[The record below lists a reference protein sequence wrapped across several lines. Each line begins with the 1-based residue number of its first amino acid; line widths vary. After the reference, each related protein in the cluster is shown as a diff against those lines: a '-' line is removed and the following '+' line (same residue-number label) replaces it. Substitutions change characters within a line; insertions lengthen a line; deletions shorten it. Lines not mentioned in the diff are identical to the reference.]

1 VVRFTVVALVL
12 LVVALGA
19 TSEVSTSLATADG
32 RSWTS
37 HGATTHGVA
46 NDSIWT
52 SVVHGNGTFVAVSST
67 GPKRAMTSDD
77 GVTWQM
83 RDVTVGA
90 WMSVTYGVGP
100 DGTGRFVAVGVED
113 GAHVM
118 TSPDGITWTL
128 RSAPTGGWSSVTY
141 GGGVFVAVSASNIGG
156 TPWVMTS
163 PDGVTWTDRTV
174 DGNQRWSDVTYGNGR
189 FVAVGGVPQMGNT
202 PSTHRVMTS
211 TDGVQWATV
220 SASSGAPVDGTW
232 YRATYGVGSD
242 GVGRFVAVAYSGA
255 NRVMTSED
263 GLTWTVLQDAASEA
277 VASGAAYY
285 AVTYGSGT
293 FMAVAYGSTEVMTST
308 DGLIWTVTESTPT
321 QANVWTGVAH
331 GGDVF
336 VAVAENGTER
346 VKRFGP
352 NVAARP
358 TTSGLSC
365 VNAITSLTVSLTSD
379 GGSPVTNYEYHIATS
394 HPGVEPTTWQPFAP
408 TQAASPLQWDMKALG
423 YDPGVQHFYYVR
435 AVNAMGSSPSSWL
448 AGSQSSCSNSFVVD
462 PPPAPTGVSIA
473 AASDGIT
480 SDSTS
485 TVSISGV
492 VDGHTVTVSASMA
505 GQADVSCTFTS
516 PAASS
521 CDLGPLSDGVWSV
534 TTTQTSSRGITS
546 APSTAVELTVDTTPP
561 TVVAASLDATGTQ
574 MTIVF
579 DESLGPT
586 PPTAGDL
593 LVTVDGITVSVTSV
607 SVAGSSLT
615 LTLSTP
621 VPAGG
626 VATVVY
632 SPPVSDAAR
641 SNAAV
646 QDRAGNDAAAFTV
659 TAAAPVP
666 APTGNGLGTVPPG
679 SVAEAPVID
688 TGAGSPQS
696 DTGVDLSPNDD
707 PVGSPDTEQP
717 APVRSSGGELPRMSP
732 GEHQVLENGQL
743 VDVARSV
750 VSGSRLVLR
759 GPAFELVLSGDCSGD
774 QCSIRV
780 DESGRETL
788 VLELDG
794 KAIVSGFGFLPGSL
808 VHVWIFSEPVYLGAL
823 TVAADGT
830 FTGSLNVSGVSVGE
844 HTLQV
849 NGISFD
855 DQGRTANLGVLI
867 VAATGELPEA
877 GVDPGPLLL
886 LSVVLFLLG
895 TLIISSRWRDS
906 NRFTSLHDG

>member
-1 VVRFTVVALVL
+1 
-12 LVVALGA
+12 
-19 TSEVSTSLATADG
+19 
-32 RSWTS
+32 
-37 HGATTHGVA
+37 
-46 NDSIWT
+46 
-52 SVVHGNGTFVAVSST
+52 
-67 GPKRAMTSDD
+67 
-77 GVTWQM
+77 
-83 RDVTVGA
+83 
-90 WMSVTYGVGP
+90 
-100 DGTGRFVAVGVED
+100 
-113 GAHVM
+113 
-118 TSPDGITWTL
+118 
-128 RSAPTGGWSSVTY
+128 
-141 GGGVFVAVSASNIGG
+141 
-156 TPWVMTS
+156 
-163 PDGVTWTDRTV
+163 
-174 DGNQRWSDVTYGNGR
+174 
-189 FVAVGGVPQMGNT
+189 
-202 PSTHRVMTS
+202 
-211 TDGVQWATV
+211 
-220 SASSGAPVDGTW
+220 
-232 YRATYGVGSD
+232 
-242 GVGRFVAVAYSGA
+242 
-255 NRVMTSED
+255 
-263 GLTWTVLQDAASEA
+263 
-277 VASGAAYY
+277 
-285 AVTYGSGT
+285 
-293 FMAVAYGSTEVMTST
+293 
-308 DGLIWTVTESTPT
+308 
-321 QANVWTGVAH
+321 
-331 GGDVF
+331 
-336 VAVAENGTER
+336 
-346 VKRFGP
+346 
-352 NVAARP
+352 
-358 TTSGLSC
+358 
-365 VNAITSLTVSLTSD
+365 
-379 GGSPVTNYEYHIATS
+379 
-394 HPGVEPTTWQPFAP
+394 
-408 TQAASPLQWDMKALG
+408 
-423 YDPGVQHFYYVR
+423 
-435 AVNAMGSSPSSWL
+435 
-448 AGSQSSCSNSFVVD
+448 
-462 PPPAPTGVSIA
+462 
-473 AASDGIT
+473 
-480 SDSTS
+480 
-485 TVSISGV
+485 
-492 VDGHTVTVSASMA
+492 
-505 GQADVSCTFTS
+505 
-516 PAASS
+516 
-521 CDLGPLSDGVWSV
+521 
-534 TTTQTSSRGITS
+534 
-546 APSTAVELTVDTTPP
+546 
-561 TVVAASLDATGTQ
+561 

-794 KAIVSGFGFLPGSL
+794 KAIVSG
-808 VHVWIFSEPVYLGAL
+808 
-823 TVAADGT
+823 
-830 FTGSLNVSGVSVGE
+830 VSVGE